1 MATRQVQRGIFV
13 PAFHF
18 LNIFFKLAAWQCF
31 CAERVPL
38 LFCLTADLCYY
49 VFKKIHTHP
58 EFPLT
63 HWEKQSSNFL
73 HFYVTFVTIC
83 HHLSKHTLPSHM
95 WCMHMIWAWLFLS
108 VGFLNRRWYTSRGHD
123 LSSYWGLLNQKFDS
137 SWGSEMRRRYSD
149 DSVNHCRAQKIY
161 YCASFQSTMQ
171 TDWYPLLCKQMIK
184 SYYVFTLL
192 CVFGWKIA
200 AG

>member
-1 MATRQVQRGIFV
+1 MSSKKYTHI
-13 PAFHF
+13 
-18 LNIFFKLAAWQCF
+18 LNFPRHT
-31 CAERVPL
+31 ERNRAQISSISMSL
-38 LFCLTADLCYY
+38 LSLFAIICPNTHCP
-49 VFKKIHTHP
+49 HTC
-58 EFPLT
+58 
-63 HWEKQSSNFL
+63 
-73 HFYVTFVTIC
+73 V
-83 HHLSKHTLPSHM
+83 

-137 SWGSEMRRRYSD
+137 SWGSETRRWYSD